1 MLNKI
6 KSLDAILVVL
16 ILLGLRS
23 IIDANVAQAIIVA
36 CFGAL
41 VAYNKYLKT
50 KEQPDIRAEIM
61 NELEKVQ
68 ANVTSLS
75 MRASMKTPGAQDA
88 TPKRFF

>member
-6 KSLDAILVVL
+6 KSLDTILIVL

-23 IIDANVAQAIIVA
+23 VVDANIAQAVIVA

-50 KEQPDIRAEIM
+50 KEQPDIRAELM
-61 NELEKVQ
+61 NEIEKIQ
-68 ANVTSLS
+68 SNVTSLS
-75 MRASMKTPGAQDA
+75 MRHTVKLPQQEA
-88 TPKRFF
+88 PKRFF